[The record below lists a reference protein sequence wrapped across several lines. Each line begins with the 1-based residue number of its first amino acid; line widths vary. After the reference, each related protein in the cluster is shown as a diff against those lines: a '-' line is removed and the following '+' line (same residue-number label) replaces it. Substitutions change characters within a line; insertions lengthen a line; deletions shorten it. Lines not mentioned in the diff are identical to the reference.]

1 MQLRTFTALAAGAI
15 IPLVSGAATTTFPTA
30 AGATTLSAPMSV
42 TGTYDGGMKRF
53 GRGLS
58 PCSEADGGS
67 IGAVFILESGA
78 TLKNAIIGSDQ
89 YEGVHCNGPCTIQNV
104 WWEDVC
110 EDALTILQSSGTSY
124 VTGGGAKGASDKVIQ
139 MNGKGTVVV
148 KDFFVSDFGKLWR
161 SCGNC
166 SGNGGP
172 RKLIVDGVVATG
184 GTVIGGANSNYGD
197 TVTISNTCG
206 AAPAKM
212 CQVYE
217 GCDKAQG
224 DCESEKLSTGF
235 DGVTC
240 IDGGGNKATC

>member
-89 YEGVHCNGPCTIQNV
+89 YEGVHCNGPCTIQV
-104 WWEDVC
+104 WLLEY
-110 EDALTILQSSGTSY
+110 LL
-124 VTGGGAKGASDKVIQ
+124 
-139 MNGKGTVVV
+139 
-148 KDFFVSDFGKLWR
+148 F
-161 SCGNC
+161 
-166 SGNGGP
+166 P
-172 RKLIVDGVVATG
+172 RFYTD
-184 GTVIGGANSNYGD
+184 
-197 TVTISNTCG
+197 
-206 AAPAKM
+206 
-212 CQVYE
+212 
-217 GCDKAQG
+217 
-224 DCESEKLSTGF
+224 
-235 DGVTC
+235 
-240 IDGGGNKATC
+240 